1 MNIIARWGGAITLS
15 VAALIYPQES
25 TADGF
30 TGEDFAGWSA
40 ASQDNYIQ
48 TSVTMAGVVLT
59 QLRPE
64 VSTCIDDW
72 YFAGESLPNRNDQV
86 RRVILENRDY
96 HPSGVILAI
105 IVQACGPLNAGG

>member
-1 MNIIARWGGAITLS
+1 MALS
-15 VAALIYPQES
+15 VTALVHPQES
-25 TADGF
+25 AADGF

-48 TSVTMAGVVLT
+48 TSLTMAGVVLA

-64 VSTCIDDW
+64 ISTCIDDW
-72 YFAGESLPNRNDQV
+72 YFAGDNLPKRNDHV
-86 RRVILENRDY
+86 RKVILENRAY

-105 IVQACGPLNAGG
+105 IVRACGPLER